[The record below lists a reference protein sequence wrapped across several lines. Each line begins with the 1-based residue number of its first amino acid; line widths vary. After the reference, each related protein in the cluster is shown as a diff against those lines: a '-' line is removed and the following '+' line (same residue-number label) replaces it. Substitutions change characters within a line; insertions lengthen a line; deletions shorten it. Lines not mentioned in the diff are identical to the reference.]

1 MKKKDWL
8 YFLLLAVL
16 FGVFFYFVGED
27 SPLHDIFYSRDHID
41 RRDTPWF
48 FTCGK
53 ALMNGMVPYVEF
65 ADSKGPLL
73 WLIYGLAYLISP
85 HDYFGVW
92 IINGI
97 GYLGVLL
104 CMYLTVKMFVK
115 KEGVAFL
122 LTLLTVPFLFI
133 PDIHY
138 ETKSEDSAL
147 IFIALSFWQCV
158 RILYEEKLTDKDW
171 WRAFFLWGLCFGGT
185 LLIKYNSS
193 LMIAVFLAFM
203 LIRLYQEKRRFWP
216 HFWWAVGGAAA
227 IVLPFVIF
235 LACRGALWAFIDD
248 YFIQT
253 PQTIAN
259 LKGSRNYFLQMIVD
273 RPDFRALLEMFL
285 IGGAAAWTW
294 LDKWKFFPL
303 AVTAWFTVMILTFA
317 RGYYIIICGPLMVFL
332 PLALYFCIKKHTWP
346 SLVALAAIVAIFSV
360 VGYRERNWYTKEYFG
375 TPKTLNERRKAC
387 HAMNDYIASRAHKPK
402 ILYYGCSDKSYG
414 MASEALPACRYW
426 SQQGGATKRMN
437 DDQHDCVA
445 QRRADFVFVKQDAKN
460 NIGRLEKAGYR
471 KVKLP
476 PATKFILYERGPQ
489 SAEQ

>member
-73 WLIYGLAYLISP
+73 WLIYGLAYVISP
-85 HDYFGVW
+85 DDYFGVW

-193 LMIAVFLAFM
+193 LNSVN
-203 LIRLYQEKRRFWP
+203 RVRREFT
-216 HFWWAVGGAAA
+216 
-227 IVLPFVIF
+227 I
-235 LACRGALWAFIDD
+235 
-248 YFIQT
+248 FIQNARHT
-253 PQTIAN
+253 KTR
-259 LKGSRNYFLQMIVD
+259 GCVRS
-273 RPDFRALLEMFL
+273 LLVHVL
-285 IGGAAAWTW
+285 SIIGH
-294 LDKWKFFPL
+294 F
-303 AVTAWFTVMILTFA
+303 
-317 RGYYIIICGPLMVFL
+317 
-332 PLALYFCIKKHTWP
+332 
-346 SLVALAAIVAIFSV
+346 
-360 VGYRERNWYTKEYFG
+360 RERSDATCNVR
-375 TPKTLNERRKAC
+375 N
-387 HAMNDYIASRAHKPK
+387 
-402 ILYYGCSDKSYG
+402 ILK
-414 MASEALPACRYW
+414 
-426 SQQGGATKRMN
+426 QQGIEIAG
-437 DDQHDCVA
+437 CPA
-445 QRRADFVFVKQDAKN
+445 QSVT
-460 NIGRLEKAGYR
+460 
-471 KVKLP
+471 P
-476 PATKFILYERGPQ
+476 PGSGSQYSMPV
-489 SAEQ
+489 